1 MDMLAPIHQSGI
13 AGTAVSYPWNMEVSR
28 AIRHPIPG
36 EHERL
41 ANAWGLVDLR
51 ACFAAALATAE
62 WVAWRF
68 AGIVDVQDTLHR
80 IEAGYAAEV
89 DVRFGIVPQPT
100 EPFPSK
106 LREVHGPLMLC
117 RMLIADSYELYVQSD
132 TVVAAV
138 GVSLSLLARHV
149 CLPEAPFEA
158 WLESSMRALHRS
170 HPSGVDAAGR
180 PPVPRELFAA
190 PEDWDPARTQ
200 DALQSFLAG
209 LDPAR
214 NPYLKAG
221 IPFQLD

>member
-1 MDMLAPIHQSGI
+1 MDMLAPIRQSGI
-13 AGTAVSYPWNMEVSR
+13 AGTPVSYPWNMDISR

-36 EHERL
+36 DHERL

-51 ACFAAALATAE
+51 ACFAAAMATAE

-68 AGIVDVQDTLHR
+68 QDIVDVGDTLNR

-89 DVRFGIVPQPT
+89 RLSFGSVPQPT

-117 RMLIADSYELYVQSD
+117 RMLIADAYELYAQSD
-132 TVVAAV
+132 TVVSAV

-149 CLPEAPFEA
+149 CLPEAPFDA
-158 WLESSMRALHRS
+158 WLESSMRTLHRS
-170 HPSGVDAAGR
+170 HPSDIDAAGR
-180 PPVPRELFAA
+180 PPVPRQLFAA
-190 PEDWDPARTQ
+190 PEDWDPARTH
-200 DALQSFLAG
+200 DALQSFLAD
-209 LDPAR
+209 LDPTR

-221 IPFQLD
+221 VSFQLD